1 MPKPGKKI
9 RKPTSTI
16 INRRS
21 RRWFWALL
29 CCVVLVL
36 AVFLIYKKSSNP
48 SSTKSQEQNGA
59 PLPDATVFATYA
71 GSDSCRA
78 CHESEFDRW
87 STSHHGLA
95 ERPLDLAKDR
105 PAFDP
110 PRTFHHGTRTSQALL
125 SNQTPEVITDDR
137 SRAQSPQKILRV
149 IGVDPLRQF
158 LVAGEGGR
166 LQALE
171 VAYDPNQNQWF
182 DVYGNEDRHPGE
194 WGHWT
199 GRGMTWNS
207 MCATCHNTRVRK
219 NYDQASDTYHTAMA
233 QMSVSCESCHGPMAS
248 HVQWERKYNA
258 KGGRDPNLHPLSN
271 AQMVDTCGSCH
282 ARRGDLTGDFVPGDS
297 FFDHYMLDGV
307 DASDTFYPD
316 GQIHDEDYE
325 LSAFLGSKMHAAGVR
340 CVDCHDP
347 HSGKTLLVGN
357 ALCMRCHV
365 GAYPKAPIIDPL
377 KHTFHRPDSAG
388 SQCINCHM
396 PQTIYMQRHG
406 RHDHGFTTPDPLLTL
421 QLGIPNACNRCHAD
435 KSADWAN
442 ENASKWYG
450 AKLDRPARHRAMTI
464 AAARK
469 GEDSAR
475 PGLLALMSD
484 ATQPPYWKAACANLL
499 APWVGR
505 EDVRTALL
513 LELKAPDPLE
523 RASAVRALGALIDQ
537 APVHSAIQTCL
548 SDPARN
554 VRISAAN
561 ALQQSIDPNSSVGKE
576 FLRFLALQSDQPTGQ
591 LQEANYFASRGQ
603 NDVAIQHLRT
613 AENWDSGSASLRRE
627 IAMTFS
633 ALGHS
638 DDAATE
644 LEAACQLDPKNA
656 EYPYLLGLAYAEL
669 GQTQKAIDSLRS
681 AVRLDPHHARA
692 WYNLAL
698 ALRNKG
704 DADGALGAFTA
715 AEAAD
720 PNDADIPY
728 ARATLLLQLNR
739 PDEAQKAAQR
749 ALQIQPGYG
758 PALDLIR
765 SFSK

>member
-1 MPKPGKKI
+1 MPKPGKK
-9 RKPTSTI
+9 RREVAPTVPT
-16 INRRS
+16 RRS

-29 CCVVLVL
+29 CCVILVL
-36 AVFLIYKKSSNP
+36 AVFLTYKKSSNP
-48 SSTKSQEQNGA
+48 SFTKSQEQNGA
-59 PLPDATVFATYA
+59 PLPDATVFAMYA

-78 CHESEFDRW
+78 CHQSEFDRW

-95 ERPLDLAKDR
+95 ERPVDLAKDR
-105 PAFDP
+105 SAFDP
-110 PRTFHHGTRTSQALL
+110 PRTFHHGSRTSQALL

-137 SRAQSPQKILRV
+137 SGSQSPQKILRV

-171 VAYDPNQNQWF
+171 LAYDPNRNQWF

-199 GRGMTWNS
+199 GRGMTWNT
-207 MCATCHNTRVRK
+207 MCAACHNTRVRK
-219 NYDQASDTYHTAMA
+219 NYDPATDTYHTAMA

-248 HVQWERKYNA
+248 HVQWEKKYSA
-258 KGGRDPNLHPLSN
+258 KGGKDPNPHPLSS

-282 ARRGDLTGDFVPGDS
+282 ARRGDLTGDFKPGDS

-307 DASDTFYPD
+307 NASDTFYPD

-347 HSGKTLLVGN
+347 HSGKTLLIGN

-365 GAYPKAPIIDPL
+365 GAFPKAPIIDPL

-396 PQTIYMQRHG
+396 PQTTYMQRHG

-450 AKLDRPARHRAMTI
+450 AKLDRPARHRAMTV

-469 GEDSAR
+469 GEDSACT
-475 PGLLALMSD
+475 GLLALLQD
-484 ATQPPYWKAACANLL
+484 ATQPPYWKAACVNLL
-499 APWVGR
+499 APWTAR
-505 EDVRTALL
+505 DDVRSALIS
-513 LELKAPDPLE
+513 ELKATDPLE
-523 RASAVRALGALIDQ
+523 RTSAVRALGALVEQ
-537 APVHSAIQTCL
+537 PQVHSAFQKCV
-548 SDPARN
+548 SDSARN

-561 ALQQSIDPNSSVGKE
+561 ILQQSIDPNLPIGKE
-576 FLRFLALQSDQPTGQ
+576 FLRFLAFQSDQPTGQ

-603 NDVAIQHLRT
+603 ADVAIQHLRT
-613 AENWDSGSASLRRE
+613 AEQWDSGSASLRRE
-627 IAMTFS
+627 IAMTYS
-633 ALGHS
+633 ALGKS
-638 DDAATE
+638 EDAATE
-644 LEAACQLDPKNA
+644 LETACRLDPKSA

-669 GQTQKAIDSLRS
+669 GQTQKAIASLRS
-681 AVRLDPHHARA
+681 AVRIDPHHARA

-698 ALRNKG
+698 ALRNNG
-704 DADGALGAFTA
+704 DTDGALGAFAA
-715 AEAAD
+715 AEGAD
-720 PNDADIPY
+720 PRDPDIPY
-728 ARATLLLQLNR
+728 ARAALLLQLNR
-739 PDEAQKAAQR
+739 PQEARQAAQR
-749 ALQIQPGYG
+749 ALQIQPAYA
-758 PALDLIR
+758 PALDLLR
-765 SFSK
+765 SHN